1 MSCCEKVLRVC
12 RIMATQQI
20 LPR

>member
-20 LPR
+20 LP